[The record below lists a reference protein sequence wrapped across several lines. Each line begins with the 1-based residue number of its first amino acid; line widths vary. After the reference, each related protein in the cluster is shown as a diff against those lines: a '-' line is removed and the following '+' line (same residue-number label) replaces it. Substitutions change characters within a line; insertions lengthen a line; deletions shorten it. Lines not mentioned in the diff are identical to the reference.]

1 MESFLSL
8 PPAKVAGL
16 IKSSS
21 APSAMEAPES
31 LGGEKDVVVLGFILT
46 QTYLDPM

>member
-8 PPAKVAGL
+8 PPAKVVGT

-31 LGGEKDVVVLGFILT
+31 LGGEKDIVLGFIFA
-46 QTYLDPM
+46 QSYLDPM